1 MKNNMKYYQKFF
13 GHLWMINK
21 HKFWVFYYACK
32 LGIPFRG
39 LVHDL
44 SKFSPTEFFESVR
57 YYTGTSSPI
66 PECKKANGYSLAWQ
80 HHKGR
85 NPHHYEYWMDNFD
98 KGGTPIRMPF
108 IYSVEMI
115 CDWLAAG
122 KAYRGKQF
130 TYEDEYK
137 WWEKKKE
144 EVQKSMHP
152 MTIEYCELVF
162 RWLRDT
168 GNITKKELKEYY
180 ELSEKIMNGIHG
192 K

>member
-1 MKNNMKYYQKFF
+1 
-13 GHLWMINK
+13 
-21 HKFWVFYYACK
+21 
-32 LGIPFRG
+32 
-39 LVHDL
+39 
-44 SKFSPTEFFESVR
+44 
-57 YYTGTSSPI
+57 
-66 PECKKANGYSLAWQ
+66 
-80 HHKGR
+80 
-85 NPHHYEYWMDNFD
+85 MDNFD

-122 KAYRGKQF
+122 KAYRGKEF
-130 TYEDEYK
+130 TFEDEYK

-162 RWLRDT
+162 RWLRDY
-168 GNITKKELKEYY
+168 GSITKKDLKEYY
-180 ELSEKIMNGIHG
+180 DLSEKIINGIHG